1 MDISNSHFPAP
12 PKPKYNSR
20 RQLVLWRGLRRLFLE
35 NRLVLVPAV
44 RDELARLDPGGLRE
58 LKKSPQ
64 FRVARM
70 RPMEVSEYQRLDNAY
85 TGLVTTST
93 ANKDPADAWLVAFAL
108 ANGWTVVTSELPAA
122 QSQGKVAGV
131 KIPDV
136 CQSEGVSCISLD
148 DLLQQEN
155 I

>member
-1 MDISNSHFPAP
+1 
-12 PKPKYNSR
+12 
-20 RQLVLWRGLRRLFLE
+20 
-35 NRLVLVPAV
+35 
-44 RDELARLDPGGLRE
+44 
-58 LKKSPQ
+58 
-64 FRVARM
+64 M